1 MDVND
6 IRTIAREA
14 GEIVRDGFGSGFGVE
29 LKSNKN
35 DLVTDVDKRSEKAIV
50 DFIGKKY
57 PEHGVLA
64 EEGSSRNRDAEYVW
78 VIDPIDGTTNFA
90 HGLPLFSISI
100 GVRRNDETI
109 AGAVYDVMRDA
120 LYFAEKGSGAFK
132 NDERVR
138 ASDQPRLADA
148 LVVTGFP
155 YNIADNP
162 RKTLELFTEFTLAAR
177 GVRRLGSAAIDFCYV
192 AEGVFDGFWEI
203 NLNPWDVC
211 AGRLLVEEAGGRVTD
226 YRGEPNDI
234 YDREVLATNGAVHED
249 MTALI
254 ARVDPWSG

>member
-1 MDVND
+1 MDLND
-6 IRTIAREA
+6 IKTIAREA
-14 GEIVRDGFGSGFGVE
+14 GEIVRDGFGASFGVE

-64 EEGSSRNRDAEYVW
+64 EEGSSRNQDAEYVW

-100 GVRRNDETI
+100 GVRRNGETI

-138 ASDQPRLADA
+138 VSDQARLADA

-155 YNIADNP
+155 YNIEENP

-211 AGRLLVEEAGGRVTD
+211 AGRLLVEEASGRVTD

-234 YDREVLATNGAVHED
+234 HDREVLATNGAVHED
-249 MTALI
+249 MMRLI
-254 ARVDPWSG
+254 ERVNP